1 MKVKKIVVTILTI
14 KLVKEIQRRLK
25 KTIHRKIQ
33 IGLLSWGG
41 GEGGGGR
48 ENPVIINGLRP
59 LGPNDQ
65 NKGENLDLPK
75 WA

>member
-1 MKVKKIVVTILTI
+1 MKVKKVVVTILTI

-41 GEGGGGR
+41 GEGGGER
-48 ENPVIINGLRP
+48 KSSYN
-59 LGPNDQ
+59 
-65 NKGENLDLPK
+65 K